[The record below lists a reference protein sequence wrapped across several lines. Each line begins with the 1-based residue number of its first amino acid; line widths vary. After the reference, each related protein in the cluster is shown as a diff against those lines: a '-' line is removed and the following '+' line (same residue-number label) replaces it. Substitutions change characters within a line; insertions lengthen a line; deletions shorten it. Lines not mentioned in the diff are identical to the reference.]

1 MVLSKEERQQ
11 FTNRIKLELEM
22 CNYGF
27 QIDENSYQQGF
38 SVQEAMNMKA
48 IKELMIRLNVWIAT
62 GKKDSGSIS
71 YPEAQRKIEYVLDED
86 NINKCKVNLLKFRK

>member
-1 MVLSKEERQQ
+1 MVLSQEERQR
-11 FTNRIKLELEM
+11 FANKIKIQLEQ

-27 QIDENSYQQGF
+27 QVEEESYGEGF
-38 SVQEAMNMKA
+38 SFQEARNMRA
-48 IKELMIRLNVWIAT
+48 IKELMIRLNVWIIK

-71 YPEAQRKIEYVLDED
+71 YSEAQRKIEYILDED